1 MDKISRLQ
9 KLEADNFRLFQQLQT
24 AIEQARGMG
33 LELQELRREVE
44 ADSVV
49 NVQQVSAVAA
59 TLAPQAG
66 QAQPMPQPTTSAPP
80 VPAPANHFSPSP
92 PRPSFVDR
100 WNSDGKGIEK
110 LVAVLGTFITLVGVT
125 LFLVQGTEKEWLNM
139 YGHIA
144 IVVVLAS
151 LLMVLGHR
159 LIKNKG
165 KISVTAYDGR
175 VAHNVG
181 ATALIATGYAA
192 LYIDLVA
199 GVNYYKWL
207 SLPLAITLATLVMLM
222 GVIHALYLNSRVFSL
237 LVVTGS
243 MVLLPFMV
251 EGNHLVFLYLALSIV
266 TLVFYYRQG
275 DSLLTMV
282 RTFPL
287 LIAFGFWRV
296 EGSYY
301 LEVGVFSTAWF
312 IFVVLQYLLIMW
324 QEKKAQPQRVPLG
337 LLTLSA
343 LLGAT
348 FILSSDYDKRMLS
361 IFGAAIAIVFVAASI
376 RFSNTLRTVFCLLAL
391 ISVLTAVSAYTSDAT
406 TGVFSLVSVII
417 TVYLAKKMP
426 SLVGTWTAVGA
437 SSLALSA
444 VAASGLDVIFS
455 NPAVSQAI
463 AASNPYA
470 GAPAAP
476 SLGWQV
482 PVQWCLA
489 LFLTAAVMW
498 ASSLVERVFPKELLR
513 VALAALGLYLWMGF
527 LVFSAFFFS
536 YSGLSFIVAHMMTT
550 LSFIG
555 TVVALLAFSG
565 RLAPV
570 WRRFALGLLLV
581 AVGKLFLFDLQ
592 ALDGLFRVIA
602 FTFTGVILL
611 ALNALGLLGK
621 RKTKVHEITNG
632 GQILEEADGGIKA
645 LV

>member
-1 MDKISRLQ
+1 MDNISRLQ
-9 KLEADNFRLFQQLQT
+9 KLETDNLRLFQQLQT
-24 AIEQARGMG
+24 AVQQARGMG
-33 LELQELRREVE
+33 LELQELRRELE
-44 ADSVV
+44 DNSVV
-49 NVQQVSAVAA
+49 NVQQVSAAA
-59 TLAPQAG
+59 PTLAPQAT
-66 QAQPMPQPTTSAPP
+66 QVQPT
-80 VPAPANHFSPSP
+80 PAPANHFSPSP
-92 PRPSFVDR
+92 PHPSFVDR
-100 WNSDGKGIEK
+100 WNNDGRGIEK

-159 LIKNKG
+159 FIKDKG
-165 KISVTAYDGR
+165 KISVTSYDGR

-207 SLPLAITLATLVMLM
+207 SLPLAFTLATLVILM
-222 GVIHALYLNSRVFSL
+222 GVIHGLYLNSRVFTL
-237 LVVTGS
+237 LVVAGS
-243 MVLLPFMV
+243 MVLLPFIV

-282 RTFPL
+282 RTLPL
-287 LIAFGFWRV
+287 LIAFGFWRG
-296 EGSYY
+296 EGTYS
-301 LEVGVFSTAWF
+301 LEEGAFFAAWF
-312 IFVVLQYLLIMW
+312 IFVALQYLVIMW
-324 QEKKAQPQRVPLG
+324 QETKAQPQRLPLG
-337 LLTLSA
+337 LLTFST
-343 LLGAT
+343 LLGAV
-348 FILSSDYDKRMLS
+348 FILSADDKRMLS
-361 IFGAAIAIVFVAASI
+361 IFGAAIAIAFVAASI

-391 ISVLTAVSAYTSDAT
+391 ISVLTAVSAYTSGAT
-406 TGVFSLVSVII
+406 TGVCGLVAVII

-426 SLVGTWTAVGA
+426 SLVGTWTAVVG
-437 SSLALSA
+437 SFLALFSVA
-444 VAASGLDVIFS
+444 VSGLDVILS
-455 NPAVSQAI
+455 NPAASQAM

-470 GAPAAP
+470 GVPAAP

-498 ASSLVERVFPKELLR
+498 ASSLVERVFPQQLLR

-527 LVFSAFFFS
+527 LVTSAFFFS
-536 YSGLSFIVAHMMTT
+536 YSELSFIVAHMMTT

-565 RLAPV
+565 RIAPV
-570 WRRFALGLLLV
+570 WRRFALGLLFV

-611 ALNALGLLGK
+611 ALNTLGLLGK

-632 GQILEEADGGIKA
+632 GQILEEADEGNKPLI
-645 LV
+645 